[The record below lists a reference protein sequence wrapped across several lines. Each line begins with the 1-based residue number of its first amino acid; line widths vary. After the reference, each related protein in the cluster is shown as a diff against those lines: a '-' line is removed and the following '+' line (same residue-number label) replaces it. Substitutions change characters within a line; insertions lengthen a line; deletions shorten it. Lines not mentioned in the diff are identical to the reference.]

1 MNLDLYVRQDV
12 RKTLS
17 ESSVTDSKARAM
29 SVISNEKK
37 TKTCQ
42 KWINNYMTIKSVR
55 IRRYWKSK
63 D

>member
-42 KWINNYMTIKSVR
+42 E
-55 IRRYWKSK
+55 
-63 D
+63 